1 MACKPNYIFS
11 IDHHKLIIIEA
22 DGQYVEPLVVDSIQ
36 IYAAQRYSFILETT
50 RPVDNYWVHV
60 VPNLGT
66 SSMAILRYAGSS
78 DADPKIRTTS
88 NTVALQET
96 DLHSLYP
103 PLPILLQEDGA
114 DVKLDIAIAIAI
126 GKNETDF
133 NFLVNGVQYTS
144 LSIPVLLQLLNG
156 GISASEMA
164 PNGSIYSLPRN
175 KVIEISWNPDNSPGR
190 PHPFH
195 LHGHKFAV
203 IRSAGS
209 STYNYVNPVLR
220 DTVSTG
226 LLSDRVTIRF
236 ITDNPGPWL
245 LHCHIDWHLYTGM
258 ALVFA
263 EASQDVA
270 ASQPLSN
277 SSKQLCPIY
286 DSLPQ
291 QNFSL
296 PPSN

>member
-1 MACKPNYIFS
+1 MVPDSLLINGVGSYSGGPDTPYAVINVQSYKRYRFRLLNMACKPNYIFS
-11 IDHHKLIIIEA
+11 IDQHKLIVIEA

-78 DADPKIRTTS
+78 DAEPKIRTTS

-114 DVKLDIAIAIAI
+114 DVKLDIVI

-144 LSIPVLLQLLNG
+144 PSIPVLLQLLNG

-175 KVIEISWNPDNSPGR
+175 KVVEISWNPDNSPGR
-190 PHPFH
+190 PVSHFQN
-195 LHGHKFAV
+195 V
-203 IRSAGS
+203 IYLYAPDSNLDSIHFTCMGCVF
-209 STYNYVNPVLR
+209 TY
-220 DTVSTG
+220 
-226 LLSDRVTIRF
+226 
-236 ITDNPGPWL
+236 
-245 LHCHIDWHLYTGM
+245 HLYT
-258 ALVFA
+258 
-263 EASQDVA
+263 SRT
-270 ASQPLSN
+270 N
-277 SSKQLCPIY
+277 T
-286 DSLPQ
+286 
-291 QNFSL
+291 
-296 PPSN
+296 